1 MAVTREHKNEQLQA
15 YKKQIAKSQAIVV
28 ADYRGLTVAQLEKLR
43 RSLRESGASFVVA
56 KKTLMSIALKEMERP
71 VPKDALIGPVG
82 FAILGD
88 DLAAGAKTLR
98 DFSKEA
104 GDLFKI
110 LGGVLGHSVID
121 AAGATALADMP
132 TREVQLAQLLGAISA
147 PLTTLAGIITAPH
160 RDLIGLLQ
168 ARVDKE
174 GGSVAEAA

>member
-1 MAVTREHKNEQLQA
+1 MAVTRERKNEQLQA
-15 YKKQIAKSQAIVV
+15 YKEQVAKSQAIVV

-56 KKTLMSIALKEMERP
+56 KKTLMAIALKETGRP
-71 VPKDALIGPVG
+71 TPDNAMVGPVG
-82 FAILGD
+82 FALLGD
-88 DLAAGAKTLR
+88 DLAAGAKALR

-132 TREVQLAQLLGAISA
+132 TREVQLAQLLGALSA
-147 PLTTLAGIITAPH
+147 PLTSLAGLITGPH
-160 RDLIGLLQ
+160 RDLVGLLQ
-168 ARVDKE
+168 ARIDKE